1 MKLSTYKTNFFEGN
15 LIIYL
20 LLFFSPLINFVSNNL
35 FFFEVQYFKFLN
47 EADSEEYL
55 RNYKLLKKS
64 PQKPY
69 SIKKFK
75 AY

>member
-35 FFFEVQYFKFLN
+35 FFFEVQYFKFLIFIFLVLFTFVCLILFFFGKTKIIN
-47 EADSEEYL
+47 
-55 RNYKLLKKS
+55 
-64 PQKPY
+64 
-69 SIKKFK
+69 
-75 AY
+75 